1 MIEEVMPRNIL
12 LLIMFAIILSMI
24 GCESKSNIGSPREF
38 FEKNKIGT
46 SADYG
51 IIKWGDSN
59 DHVVTVHGFM
69 DDLKSC
75 ALIADALNK
84 DACSETDGSNCHNP
98 FSCQA
103 LNH

>member
-1 MIEEVMPRNIL
+1 MVD
-12 LLIMFAIILSMI
+12 F
-24 GCESKSNIGSPREF
+24 SPRGAESPDPA
-38 FEKNKIGT
+38 GRSS
-46 SADYG
+46 SADYA
-51 IIKWGDSN
+51 IIKWGDSS

-75 ALIADALNK
+75 ILIADALNK
-84 DACSETDGSNCHNP
+84 DACNETAGSNCQNP